1 MDTPEPTFRQT
12 VVYIDDMMMSDGRTE
27 WATKLATKLKATLAP
42 GERVTVVRLSPASG
56 QSNEVW
62 SACWPGYTAA
72 ERQQLAA
79 GTYIFSRNP
88 LTELDDQEKFFAS
101 GLSAALGSIYQDA
114 KRPAAVV
121 RIDPAH
127 PPTKNI
133 LRALTSDEA
142 RFSQSQNTV
151 RAIIFSD
158 LAENSDLGSV
168 FKPLPREREDIG
180 RKLGTHLRRSVFYA
194 YGLSEDVAGAP
205 SLIDNLRKFW
215 APTLQSMQAAVGGL
229 GADLNVP
236 NEIPVRGYAFTVAVQ
251 HAGQTLEGRLSV
263 LVSIDG
269 TLVDSWLDIS
279 RLSIASL
286 AGSFQCQ
293 GTDDP
298 VCKLDARTNTGLTT
312 SSATENVSLSGSLSS
327 GLKGEIGVPS
337 SLTDPIDAHLAVR

>member
-101 GLSAALGSIYQDA
+101 GLSAALG
-114 KRPAAVV
+114 

-205 SLIDNLRKFW
+205 SLIDNLRK
-215 APTLQSMQAAVGGL
+215 
-229 GADLNVP
+229 
-236 NEIPVRGYAFTVAVQ
+236 
-251 HAGQTLEGRLSV
+251 
-263 LVSIDG
+263 
-269 TLVDSWLDIS
+269 
-279 RLSIASL
+279 
-286 AGSFQCQ
+286 
-293 GTDDP
+293 
-298 VCKLDARTNTGLTT
+298 
-312 SSATENVSLSGSLSS
+312 
-327 GLKGEIGVPS
+327 
-337 SLTDPIDAHLAVR
+337 